1 MRILLDLQ
9 ILQSESRAR
18 GIGRYSRGLA
28 GALLRDDRPE
38 HLSVLLNSAVTEGLR
53 ARELAHQQAPR
64 LRDDCMGNVWE
75 ELEGLTKWLK
85 TQRTSLDIRHFQGM
99 CEVAGM
105 LAPSPE
111 TLTASELIYDA
122 FLTTSQ
128 VDIVHQQS
136 AFDGFGDN
144 TVIGGTSWSQ
154 VGPARAFTVYDLI
167 PHEDPDFYL
176 PDPNRRSWY
185 FRRLKTL
192 EKADLLLTISE
203 YTRQVVLSRLR
214 IEPERVVSIGTD
226 ADPLFRKREI
236 SPARKQELLRRYAL
250 SRPFLMHVGIL
261 EERKNVATLI
271 KALAALPE
279 ALRNAY
285 QLLLVA
291 DATEPQKKNLETI
304 ARRSG
309 FDPSALVFPGFVPD
323 HDLVDLYGL
332 SSALVMPSFSEGFG
346 LPVLEA
352 MRCGAAVL
360 ASKATSLPEVL
371 GADEL
376 LFDPHNPVELSQKLY
391 RLLTDPNFR
400 AFAIAHGEKQEK
412 LFSWDRSAN
421 TAYGAFQETV
431 ARRNSEQNQAA
442 GRLPKYVIVP
452 ALISNSAEQ
461 ALERSVYAKIE
472 NSSGAAQYARFDDT
486 AQQSEASRDQLVSEE
501 RAVILSASGDLDLRQ
516 QLVLARM
523 PAIVITP
530 ASEISHPSREL
541 RYLITGYSA
550 LLSDSAQCGSLRIA
564 SLTDAFSQL
573 AAVLAASTELEDV
586 EQSLKTH
593 FSSIVSAVLS
603 RLPPLLPRD
612 QAQVAS
618 ALFANHRPASA
629 RPRLFVDISELTKSD
644 AKSGIQRVV
653 RNIIREL
660 LRSDFGFRIEPIY
673 RDNDEYRYARQ
684 FTCKFLRIDSLRLSD
699 SLVDFYPSDTFLGLD
714 LDLTLTQRAAD
725 RLHAFRL
732 AGGSVNFV
740 VYDILPVRRP
750 DWFPQNLASLF
761 LDWLNRIAFAGTRL
775 IAISRTVA
783 QELADHLASSGL
795 QRAQP
800 AKITWYHNGAD
811 HETDIP
817 FVCEASS
824 PDFEKL
830 FQNSASPL
838 FLTVGTLEPRKG
850 ISQLI
855 EAADYFWRYQDAR
868 FVLVGKH
875 GWLVDDLANKIYR
888 HPEFG
893 RRLFWFE
900 SMPDE
905 FLTTLYCMASAVIL
919 PSEAEGFGL
928 PLVEAACQGVP
939 VIARDLPVFR
949 EVGGDG
955 AFYFTADS
963 GDQLGQALL
972 EWIKL
977 RQSGQAPDPR
987 LIRVNNW
994 MQSADQ
1000 LIACVKGCRA
1010 DTS

>member
-9 ILQSESRAR
+9 TLQSESRAR

-28 GALLRDDRPE
+28 GALLRDDRDGQ
-38 HLSVLLNSAVTEGLR
+38 LSVLLNSAVTEGLR
-53 ARELAHQQAPR
+53 QRELAHRQDPR
-64 LRDDCMGNVWE
+64 LRHGCAGNAWE
-75 ELEGLTKWLK
+75 ELDGLTKWLK

-122 FLTTSQ
+122 FLTTCQ

-144 TVIGGTSWSQ
+144 TVIGGSSWDQ

-167 PHEDPDFYL
+167 AHEDPDFYL
-176 PDPNRRSWY
+176 ADPNRRSWY
-185 FRRLKTL
+185 FRRVKTL

-203 YTRQVVLSRLR
+203 HTRQVVLRRLR
-214 IEPERVVSIGTD
+214 IKPERVVNIGTD
-226 ADPLFRKREI
+226 TDPLFRKKEI
-236 SPARKQELLRRYAL
+236 SPTRKQELLRRYGL

-261 EERKNVATLI
+261 EERKNVAALI
-271 KALAALPE
+271 RAVAALPE

-291 DATEPQKKNLETI
+291 DATEPQKKSLEAV

-309 FDPSALVFPGFVPD
+309 VDPSALVFPGFVPD
-323 HDLVDLYGL
+323 SDLVDLYGL
-332 SSALVMPSFSEGFG
+332 SFAMVMPSFSEGFG

-360 ASKATSLPEVL
+360 ASRATSLPEVL

-376 LFDPHNPVELSQKLY
+376 LFDPHNTVELSQKLY
-391 RLLTDPNFR
+391 RILTEPDFR
-400 AFAIAHGEKQEK
+400 AFAISHGEKQEK

-421 TAYGAFQETV
+421 TAYCAFQETV

-442 GRLPKYVIVP
+442 GRAAKYIIVP
-452 ALISNSAEQ
+452 ALIPDSAEQ

-472 NSSGAAQYARFDDT
+472 NYSGAAQYANFDGP
-486 AQQSEASRDQLVSEE
+486 AQQSEASRNQLGSKE
-501 RAVILSASGDLDLRQ
+501 RAVILSSSGDLDLRQ

-530 ASEISHPSREL
+530 ASEKSKPSPEL
-541 RYLITGYSA
+541 LYLITGYSA
-550 LLSDSAQCGSLRIA
+550 LLSGSAQVRVA

-573 AAVLAASTELEDV
+573 AAALTASAELEDV
-586 EQSLKTH
+586 EQALETH

-603 RLPPLLPRD
+603 WLPPLLPRD

-618 ALFANHRPASA
+618 ALFANHRPAPA

-660 LRSDFGFRIEPIY
+660 LRSDFGFRVEPIY

-699 SLVDFYPSDTFLGLD
+699 SLVDFHPSDTFLGLD

-750 DWFPQNLASLF
+750 DWFPKNIASLF
-761 LDWLNRIAFAGTRL
+761 LDWLNRIACAGTRL

-800 AKITWYHNGAD
+800 AKISWYHNGAD
-811 HETDIP
+811 FETDIP
-817 FVCEASS
+817 FVCETSD

-830 FQNSASPL
+830 FRNSASPL

-850 ISQLI
+850 IAQLI
-855 EAADYFWRYQDAR
+855 EAADYFWRHQDAR

-875 GWLVDDLANKIYR
+875 GWLVDDLANKIHR
-888 HPEFG
+888 HPKFG

-900 SMPDE
+900 SIPDE
-905 FLTTLYCMASAVIL
+905 VLTTLYRIAAAVIL

-928 PLVEAACQGVP
+928 PLVEAACRGVP

-963 GDQLGQALL
+963 GDQLGHALL

-977 RQSGQAPDPR
+977 RHSGQAPDPT
-987 LIRVNNW
+987 LIHVNNW

-1010 DTS
+1010 DIAMPS